1 MIYQGIPEE
10 MLLSFAEKKKAKEAW
25 EAIKTLC
32 QGADKVKKAWVQT
45 LKTEFESLAMK
56 ENEQI
61 DDFCM
66 KLSGL
71 VTNIRALGEK
81 VEESY
86 VVKKLLRAVPSKFLQ
101 ITSTIEQF
109 GNIETMT
116 IEETVGSLKAHE
128 ERMKGQTDNA
138 VGQLLLTEEEWCE
151 KENDEGKLLM
161 TREEWLRRSNKRG
174 GDSSSNVRSK
184 GGCDKRLVKCY
195 NYKIY
200 GHYAA
205 KCRRP

>member
-1 MIYQGIPEE
+1 MIDDRTDKIALAMIYQGIPEE

-101 ITSTIEQF
+101 ITSTIE
-109 GNIETMT
+109 
-116 IEETVGSLKAHE
+116 
-128 ERMKGQTDNA
+128 
-138 VGQLLLTEEEWCE
+138 
-151 KENDEGKLLM
+151 
-161 TREEWLRRSNKRG
+161 
-174 GDSSSNVRSK
+174 
-184 GGCDKRLVKCY
+184 
-195 NYKIY
+195 
-200 GHYAA
+200 
-205 KCRRP
+205 